1 MKGPHG
7 LTPDL
12 FSELHVII
20 HHWLEF
26 NWRIE
31 EMKQIR
37 DSDRNHQYLPPVIK
51 TVKPNVLKSTGM
63 HGSLD
68 RNIWEIIIV
77 WWNNVVM

>member
-1 MKGPHG
+1 
-7 LTPDL
+7 
-12 FSELHVII
+12 
-20 HHWLEF
+20 
-26 NWRIE
+26 
-31 EMKQIR
+31 MKQIR
-37 DSDRNHQYLPPVIK
+37 DSDRNHQCLPPVIK